1 MIVLSDFMLLAK
13 FEINN
18 NEDVDF
24 KEIAEE
30 LNKKCGSLFE
40 KRLSCADIADLYSE
54 GFLKIIGNEI
64 ALIAQRY

>member
-40 KRLSCADIADLYSE
+40 KTLRCADIAYLYSE
-54 GFLKIIGNEI
+54 GFLKITGNEI
-64 ALIAQRY
+64 SLVAQRY